1 MKKQKKQNLLTA
13 IIIIL
18 VLALIMLVGSIVY
31 EEMINIKKQPA
42 KDTSILQE
50 QEQEEIENQEE
61 IEEIDQEPPSIEIDN
76 EETTNKDEEQEEY
89 VGEEEQNPEE
99 EDSTQNIDEKAIQ
112 LAKKEWGND
121 DTVIFSIVD
130 KKDSKYR
137 ISVTKEATVL
147 KWYEVDT
154 KTWEISEY

>member
-18 VLALIMLVGSIVY
+18 VLALTILVGSIVY
-31 EEMINIKKQPA
+31 EEIINMNKQLA
-42 KDTSILQE
+42 EDTSILQE
-50 QEQEEIENQEE
+50 NQDETDNQEE
-61 IEEIDQEPPSIEIDN
+61 KSEKDQEPPGIEIEN
-76 EETTNKDEEQEEY
+76 EENTSNDEEQEEY

-99 EDSTQNIDEKAIQ
+99 EDSAQNIDEKAIQ

-130 KKDSKYR
+130 KNDSKYR

-147 KWYEVDT
+147 KWYEIDT